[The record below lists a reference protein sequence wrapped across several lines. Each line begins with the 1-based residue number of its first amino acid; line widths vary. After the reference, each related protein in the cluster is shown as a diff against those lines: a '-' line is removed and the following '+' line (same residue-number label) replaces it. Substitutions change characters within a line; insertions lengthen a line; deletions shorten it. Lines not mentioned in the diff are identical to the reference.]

1 MHLVH
6 ILLPLYYKKF
16 TDEPFTGTVDDKFLK
31 GNFLEG
37 SKDGKWIKLSIEY
50 WLDFFNHSKEISTGW
65 KGLDIIIFETNAAI
79 PLTILAIIIIFIGYA
94 ITSD

>member
-1 MHLVH
+1 MVYFFAYTLTALISAA
-6 ILLPLYYKKF
+6 ILNIIYGVILWL
-16 TDEPFTGTVDDKFLK
+16 
-31 GNFLEG
+31 
-37 SKDGKWIKLSIEY
+37 KDGKWIKLSIEY
-50 WLDFFNHSKEISTGW
+50 WLNFFNYSKEISTGW

>member
-1 MHLVH
+1 MMVYIFAYSVTALVSAAIINLFYGV
-6 ILLPLYYKKF
+6 ILWL
-16 TDEPFTGTVDDKFLK
+16 
-31 GNFLEG
+31 
-37 SKDGKWIKLSIEY
+37 KDGEWIKLSIKY
-50 WLDFFNHSKEISTGW
+50 WLDFLNYRKDISTGW

>member
-1 MHLVH
+1 MVYFFAYTVTALISAA
-6 ILLPLYYKKF
+6 ILNIIYGVILWL
-16 TDEPFTGTVDDKFLK
+16 
-31 GNFLEG
+31 
-37 SKDGKWIKLSIEY
+37 KDGKWIKLSIEY

-79 PLTILAIIIIFIGYA
+79 PLTILAIIIIFVGYA

>member
-1 MHLVH
+1 MKVFFAYTVTALISAT
-6 ILLPLYYKKF
+6 ILNIIYGVILWL
-16 TDEPFTGTVDDKFLK
+16 
-31 GNFLEG
+31 
-37 SKDGKWIKLSIEY
+37 KDGKWIKLSIEY

>member
-1 MHLVH
+1 MKVFFAYTVTALISTT
-6 ILLPLYYKKF
+6 ILNIIYGVILWL
-16 TDEPFTGTVDDKFLK
+16 
-31 GNFLEG
+31 
-37 SKDGKWIKLSIEY
+37 KDGKWIKLSIEY

>member
-1 MHLVH
+1 MVYFFAYTVTALISAA
-6 ILLPLYYKKF
+6 ILNIIYGVILWL
-16 TDEPFTGTVDDKFLK
+16 
-31 GNFLEG
+31 
-37 SKDGKWIKLSIEY
+37 KDGKWIKLSIEY
-50 WLDFFNHSKEISTGW
+50 WLNFFNYSKEISTGW

>member
-1 MHLVH
+1 MVYFFAYTVTALISAA
-6 ILLPLYYKKF
+6 ILNIIYGVILWL
-16 TDEPFTGTVDDKFLK
+16 
-31 GNFLEG
+31 
-37 SKDGKWIKLSIEY
+37 KDGKWIKLSIEY

-65 KGLDIIIFETNAAI
+65 KGLDIIIFEINAAI

>member
-1 MHLVH
+1 MKVFFAYTVTALISTT
-6 ILLPLYYKKF
+6 ILNIIYGVILWL
-16 TDEPFTGTVDDKFLK
+16 
-31 GNFLEG
+31 
-37 SKDGKWIKLSIEY
+37 KDGKWIKLSIEY
-50 WLDFFNHSKEISTGW
+50 WLNFFNYSKEISTGW

>member
-1 MHLVH
+1 MKVFFAYTVTALISAT
-6 ILLPLYYKKF
+6 ILNIIYGVILWL
-16 TDEPFTGTVDDKFLK
+16 
-31 GNFLEG
+31 
-37 SKDGKWIKLSIEY
+37 KDGKWIKLSIEY
-50 WLDFFNHSKEISTGW
+50 WLDFFNYSKEISTGW